1 MRLLMQGEKSR
12 GWAGEGE
19 EQYLASVS
27 EGRREKSHQGG
38 RGQAAGNRERWK
50 ARTGK
55 NISWN
60 QSINIYCKA

>member
-1 MRLLMQGEKSR
+1 MQGEKSR

-38 RGQAAGNRERWK
+38 RGQAAGNRER
-50 ARTGK
+50 
-55 NISWN
+55 
-60 QSINIYCKA
+60 